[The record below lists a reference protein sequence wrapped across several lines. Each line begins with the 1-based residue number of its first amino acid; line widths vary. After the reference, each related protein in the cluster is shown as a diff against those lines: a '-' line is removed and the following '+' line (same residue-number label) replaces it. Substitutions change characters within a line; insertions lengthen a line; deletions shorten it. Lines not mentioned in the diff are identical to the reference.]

1 MASCARDKSL
11 LNLRVAPTCPASH
24 AAIRHQALEGALLER
39 PLVAEPSLLAA
50 GQWPASACQ
59 RPAAKTHGPPSPK
72 LRAANPRRFSRRPT
86 ILVFPRWWAAPAH
99 TTKSQFR
106 RVCEETPN
114 FATSIP
120 RSPSLTKQH
129 LCPVV
134 DIAARQDGC
143 WQVRRTHRESIFAR
157 IAPPRALVGR
167 VWVGLAMA
175 DTRPA
180 GTRDCP
186 RARRASRRRPRTPSP
201 ARIGTASR

>member
-1 MASCARDKSL
+1 MDGMKATSTDERQPL
-11 LNLRVAPTCPASH
+11 
-24 AAIRHQALEGALLER
+24 AAEA
-39 PLVAEPSLLAA
+39 SLLAA
-50 GQWPASACQ
+50 GHGGQPATCQ
-59 RPAAKTHGPPSPK
+59 PTAAKTHGPPSPK
-72 LRAANPRRFSRRPT
+72 LRPANPMRLSRRPT
-86 ILVFPRWWAAPAH
+86 ILVFPCWWAAPAH

-143 WQVRRTHRESIFAR
+143 WQVRRTPGESTFGR

-167 VWVGLAMA
+167 VWADSRWLILGLQEQE
-175 DTRPA
+175 TVQGQEGPQEEGPGPLRPQ
-180 GTRDCP
+180 GLVRHQGELQCPPRPRSVCP
-186 RARRASRRRPRTPSP
+186 RANETPRN
-201 ARIGTASR
+201 